1 MSVKVIK
8 ISPHSEGYKQIELID
23 ETLLS
28 ATKEDQEK
36 FAFSMVLPEAELKNF
51 KEGDMI
57 EVILK
62 PADSPAAS

>member
-8 ISPHSEGYKQIELID
+8 ISPHSEGYKQIELIG

-36 FAFSMVLPEAELKNF
+36 FAFSIVLPEAELKNF

-62 PADSPAAS
+62 PADSPAAP